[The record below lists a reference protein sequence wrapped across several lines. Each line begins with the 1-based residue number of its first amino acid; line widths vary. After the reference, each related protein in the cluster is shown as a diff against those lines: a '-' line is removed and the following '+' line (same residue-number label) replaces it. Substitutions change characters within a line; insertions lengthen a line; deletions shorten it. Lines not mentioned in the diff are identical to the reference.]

1 MLSYHK
7 NNKDVVSKIARI
19 LRNEHISVW
28 FDENGDANSLCNR
41 YEIEVISF
49 LQSL

>member
-7 NNKDVVSKIARI
+7 NNKGVISAFYQI
-19 LRNEHISVW
+19 LQDERLPVW
-28 FDENGDANSLCNR
+28 PDENEDVGSLYNR